1 MCFFFFNRI
10 TDFPPPLQGL
20 ELSRCR
26 LWLGVTDCSVE
37 LGRSKVDKVVDKVVD
52 EEVKSKVEPKLRQSW
67 ELEGEEE
74 GDWRGVDPE
83 QRHQDIGH
91 HDHHLHQ
98 SHQHHQPLSCTHL
111 KYQNGTRRQGY
122 AYSDSGSASSSSG
135 PAVSPYFLHF

>member
-26 LWLGVTDCSVE
+26 LLPGVADCSVE
-37 LGRSKVDKVVDKVVD
+37 LGRSKVDKVVDKVGKMVDMVDKVVD
-52 EEVKSKVEPKLRQSW
+52 EEVKSRVEPRLRQSW

-83 QRHQDIGH
+83 VSEWNEAARLCI
-91 HDHHLHQ
+91 LRLWV
-98 SHQHHQPLSCTHL
+98 SFEFI
-111 KYQNGTRRQGY
+111 R
-122 AYSDSGSASSSSG
+122 ASR
-135 PAVSPYFLHF
+135 VT

>member
-26 LWLGVTDCSVE
+26 LWLGVAECSVE
-37 LGRSKVDKVVDKVVD
+37 LGRSKVDKVVDKVGKVVDKVGKMVD
-52 EEVKSKVEPKLRQSW
+52 EGVKSRVEPKLRQSW

-98 SHQHHQPLSCTHL
+98 SHQEFQHITNFSVVLT
-111 KYQNGTRRQGY
+111 
-122 AYSDSGSASSSSG
+122 
-135 PAVSPYFLHF
+135 